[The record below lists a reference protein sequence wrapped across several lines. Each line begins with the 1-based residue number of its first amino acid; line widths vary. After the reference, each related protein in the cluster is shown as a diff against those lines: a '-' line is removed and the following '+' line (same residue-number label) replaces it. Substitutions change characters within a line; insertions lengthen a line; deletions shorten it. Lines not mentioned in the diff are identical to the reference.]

1 MATEAPPAPTG
12 EININQLV
20 SRSGNRTPLPAETIA
35 AINAAAQANGGASE
49 PAAPSPEPL
58 KPAPTPPAANGT
70 PTPATV
76 APAPP
81 ATPAP
86 EPKPKKEGIESVR
99 EALERQT
106 NKTRELETSLTATAK
121 EKADAFTK
129 LAELEAKAAKYEKDI
144 ESDYKP
150 RVARLEQAEKEIQRT
165 QEILKIKAY
174 QETDEFH
181 SQFVKPLADARA
193 EATELLA
200 EIIINNGDG
209 TARQAT
215 QADFDEVL
223 SARSI
228 NEAAEIAQTKF
239 GGMVAQTV
247 VNLRSRI
254 RSLERNRKEAVANA
268 ALRAEEYEKHTHAQA
283 AQQRQFFHEKL
294 MQATQAAIAAD
305 TDTFTLPEG
314 DAELLAAK
322 TEGEQLADR
331 LLNGDPSLTP
341 DQFVGEIAKGR
352 KNIIAAPVL
361 SKKLAAAKAKIAS
374 LEEQL
379 KAYQKSE
386 PDVRTRNGGPAA
398 PSGDSPRDKLLAAA
412 QALATK
418 V

>member
-35 AINAAAQANGGASE
+35 AINAAAQANGGDAAE
-49 PAAPSPEPL
+49 PVAPSPEPI
-58 KPAPTPPAANGT
+58 KAPD
-70 PTPATV
+70 V
-76 APAPP
+76 APAGTVKQPEP
-81 ATPAP
+81 VKPVVTPPAP

-144 ESDYKP
+144 DENYKP

-181 SQFVKPLADARA
+181 SQFVKPLADANAEVSEILADLVVPDGEGNYRA
-193 EATELLA
+193 
-200 EIIINNGDG
+200 
-209 TARQAT
+209 AT
-215 QADFDEVL
+215 QADFDAVLAAPNANMAQEV
-223 SARSI
+223 A
-228 NEAAEIAQTKF
+228 EAKF
-239 GGMVAQTV
+239 GKMAISVMMQRQKIKS
-247 VNLRSRI
+247 LKRSRDEH
-254 RSLERNRKEAVANA
+254 LKNA
-268 ALRAEEYEKHTHAQA
+268 QLRAEEYEKHTHAQA